1 MSSDS
6 TVRAFIAPILAGIGP
21 VRRFSNRSKTRS
33 AVSAPMLGGIV
44 PANELKIKSK
54 YCNDVMSP
62 IVEGIVPVMEFVPI
76 TSFVMLWKY
85 PISDGRDPSS
95 CKLFSSIFSTLA

>member
-21 VRRFSNRSKTRS
+21 VRRFSN
-33 AVSAPMLGGIV
+33 
-44 PANELKIKSK
+44 KIKTWSAASEVKLEGIEPTNKLKPTSK
-54 YCNDVMSP
+54 CCNDVMSP
-62 IVEGIVPVMEFVPI
+62 IVEGIGPVMELLPI
-76 TSFVMLWKY
+76 TRLVILWKY

-95 CKLFSSIFSTLA
+95 CKEFSSIFSTLA